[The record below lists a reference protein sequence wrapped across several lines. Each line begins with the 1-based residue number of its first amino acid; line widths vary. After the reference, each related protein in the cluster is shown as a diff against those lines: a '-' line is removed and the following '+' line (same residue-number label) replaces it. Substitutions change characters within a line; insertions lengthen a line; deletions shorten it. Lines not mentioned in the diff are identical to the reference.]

1 MNKQGHGQQGHGHG
15 HGHGQGHDRVEGGTT
30 TGAPSVAGAG
40 GAGAAGRRSA
50 AQELAALS
58 GLGVGLVGAAA
69 DAREPRETRDPR
81 DARPKG
87 AAVKG
92 TTPATITAPA
102 PSSQLHHHHGAHQ
115 QTAPPASLLRRKL
128 NWSVLPPDV
137 PGETQA
143 AAPTLK
149 RPASVIG
156 SFLSNLGFAS
166 RSSSLRHSLSATPV
180 ASAAP
185 AVVQAAPQQAAQSAQ
200 PFLDTSLV
208 NKDATLTNR
217 PIDTDTQ
224 QSIPQTAA
232 HQPALQ
238 ATKDISRSLTHPN
251 SALTLNAARNNNN
264 NNNSNGSQD
273 FDQDND
279 SLFVDSLDHQPPR
292 LLSVSPA
299 QKSLPHKQFH
309 NIAWAVKSELG
320 YRNMLSASPHPNAS
334 NLVTTEFVRIPI
346 HNQIEDIH
354 WPSQQDRLLW
364 SSNGLGSDHVKF
376 GFHFSDGGVVTS
388 EYDNT
393 WKKAQLS
400 REAAEDMMDD
410 SENKF
415 GIISETSSIFSVST
429 ESTNSCSDAD
439 SLELDESIVDSHI
452 VASSRGGGA
461 AFSNSDGFHSITDDL
476 MDQDDEN
483 NIQSRLQLEQNLSS
497 TSSSALSIASS
508 DTESTLSSTQSIRDV
523 EPTLSSIKHHHP
535 NHFNLH
541 QHNNSSHSH
550 DQHLLHGQLR
560 NLHNQQYNPLPNT
573 ESTRLFIL
581 ADGHGGILASKFF
594 VPRTKTVL
602 GEILESRDWDFGV
615 AMDRSLFEQKACEAF
630 KIIDAE
636 YCAIQVAR
644 YRTWVDSGSIPA
656 ERPDDDGC
664 ALVAVVVHN
673 SWLVNL
679 NVGDSRMT
687 LISRPKDSHS
697 PHWNTVFTSVDHNM
711 THPGKVYSIY
721 TSGGH
726 FMSPSHTLI
735 PMNPQHPSVRKD
747 QPYHELTNAR
757 IYRHASAAV
766 KSVGVSH
773 RRTLNLTGT
782 MGDLLFKI
790 EPAVLNGIPDV
801 SFIELDTAWEYVM
814 VLATDGIWD
823 HLMDNS
829 GDAER
834 HTVMVMSVVSAAID
848 GVERERDD
856 NLKEWEAYR
865 EAKQEW
871 IRTEK
876 ERKVAAKER
885 RREEKRA
892 RKLARAAAAAAAAA
906 AVAPA
911 LAVVDA
917 TVSAAAATATVA
929 SAVTSIVTESIAG
942 GHGKFGDVAAA
953 AEPEQVQPSAG
964 SSSAK
969 WVLGVVSGS
978 DLVSASTSEGDD
990 TTSDASSNGSTAV
1003 ASKEHSLNKKRSSAD
1018 NALRSDD
1025 MMATDDDDD
1034 DDEVQD
1040 EENLDEEITNEL
1052 LSLSKEEEQEGS
1064 SMQMHFAKSI
1074 EDLSEAAIAPA
1085 TSSKAIKE
1093 EEISQAAAVVA
1104 TVVEKLDEEMDI
1116 SDCSMKPHLDLDHNT
1131 KSRHYETATAPP
1143 KKPAYFDFN
1152 AVLESRLQQVARVL
1166 VEREMSKSTLSG
1178 DEDKGDIIHETIQQ
1192 AMQNLFWQKQIRYDD
1207 ATAFVAYF
1215 G

>member
-1 MNKQGHGQQGHGHG
+1 
-15 HGHGQGHDRVEGGTT
+15 
-30 TGAPSVAGAG
+30 
-40 GAGAAGRRSA
+40 
-50 AQELAALS
+50 ELAALS
-58 GLGVGLVGAAA
+58 GLGVGLVGAA
-69 DAREPRETRDPR
+69 DARELRETRDPR

-102 PSSQLHHHHGAHQ
+102 PSSQLHHQGAHQ

-128 NWSVLPPDV
+128 SWSVLPPDA
-137 PGETQA
+137 PGDTQA

-166 RSSSLRHSLSATPV
+166 RSSSLRHSLSAAPV
-180 ASAAP
+180 AS
-185 AVVQAAPQQAAQSAQ
+185 AAPQQAAQSAHSVARQ
-200 PFLDTSLV
+200 PSLDTSLV

-217 PIDTDTQ
+217 PIDTGIQHSTL
-224 QSIPQTAA
+224 QTAA
-232 HQPALQ
+232 EQPALQ
-238 ATKDISRSLTHPN
+238 ATKDISRSLAHPN
-251 SALTLNAARNNNN
+251 SALTLNAARNNNAG
-264 NNNSNGSQD
+264 NSSQD
-273 FDQDND
+273 FDQDSD

-292 LLSVSPA
+292 LLSVSPI

-309 NIAWAVKSELG
+309 HIAWAVKSELG
-320 YRNMLSASPHPNAS
+320 YRNMLSASPHPNAA

-388 EYDNT
+388 ELTITKKQYDNT
-393 WKKAQLS
+393 WNKTQLLG
-400 REAAEDMMDD
+400 AAPEDMMDD

-429 ESTNSCSDAD
+429 ESTDSCSDSD
-439 SLELDESIVDSHI
+439 SLDLDESIVDSHI
-452 VASSRGGGA
+452 VASSRGGGVA
-461 AFSNSDGFHSITDDL
+461 LSNSDGFHSITDDL
-476 MDQDDEN
+476 MDQDDDGNN
-483 NIQSRLQLEQNLSS
+483 NIQNRLPLESNLAA

-508 DTESTLSSTQSIRDV
+508 DTESTLSSTQSIRDAD
-523 EPTLSSIKHHHP
+523 PTLSNTKHQHL
-535 NHFNLH
+535 NHLNLH
-541 QHNNSSHSH
+541 PHNSQSHH
-550 DQHLLHGQLR
+550 QQLQHGQIR
-560 NLHNQQYNPLPNT
+560 HSHNQQYNPLPST

-602 GEILESRDWDFGV
+602 GEILESREWDFGI

-644 YRTWVDSGSIPA
+644 YRTWVDAGSVPA

-687 LISRPKDSHS
+687 LTSRPKNSHS

-735 PMNPQHPSVRKD
+735 SLNPQHPSVRKD
-747 QPYHELTNAR
+747 QPYHELANAR

-834 HTVMVMSVVSAAID
+834 HTAMVMSVVSAAID
-848 GVERERDD
+848 GVERERDE

-865 EAKQEW
+865 EAKREW
-871 IRTEK
+871 IRTK
-876 ERKVAAKER
+876 KARKAAAKER
-885 RREEKRA
+885 RREERRA
-892 RKLARAAAAAAAAA
+892 RKLSKAAAA
-906 AVAPA
+906 AVVPA
-911 LAVVDA
+911 LTVADA
-917 TVSAAAATATVA
+917 TVSVVVGTPTVA
-929 SAVTSIVTESIAG
+929 SAATSIVSQSIAG
-942 GHGKFGDVAAA
+942 GHGELGDVAAA
-953 AEPEQVQPSAG
+953 AEPEETGPSAG
-964 SSSAK
+964 SSSSSSSA
-969 WVLGVVSGS
+969 LQIHEVVVGASGS
-978 DLVSASTSEGDD
+978 ELVSAYTTEDDD
-990 TTSDASSNGSTAV
+990 TTSTASSNGSTAV
-1003 ASKEHSLNKKRSSAD
+1003 ASKERSLNKKRSSAD
-1018 NALRSDD
+1018 NLEPDD
-1025 MMATDDDDD
+1025 MMATDDDD
-1034 DDEVQD
+1034 
-1040 EENLDEEITNEL
+1040 EEQGSEEIASEL
-1052 LSLSKEEEQEGS
+1052 LSLSQQEQEGS
-1064 SMQMHFAKSI
+1064 SMHFAKSI
-1074 EDLSEAAIAPA
+1074 EELSVAATAPA
-1085 TSSKAIKE
+1085 TSSKPIKE
-1093 EEISQAAAVVA
+1093 DEISQAAVVAAVVA
-1104 TVVEKLDEEMDI
+1104 RLDEEMDT
-1116 SDCSMKPHLDLDHNT
+1116 SDCSMKPHLDQDHNT
-1131 KSRHYETATAPP
+1131 KSHHHETTTAPP

-1152 AVLESRLQQVARVL
+1152 AVIESRLQQVARVL
-1166 VEREMSKSTLSG
+1166 VEREMSKSALSG
-1178 DEDKGDIIHETIQQ
+1178 GDGEKGEIIHETIQQ
-1192 AMQNLFWQKQIRYDD
+1192 VMQNLFWQKQIRYDD